1 MCHVQTRISDGL
13 DVLQFFTTRAWN
25 FKTENFESLVPAQSP
40 QDFKIFNMDK
50 ESVNVDDYMLKVIL
64 GGRQYCLKEP
74 LTSLPK
80 ARMQLKGYAQQRL
93 FTIDSSLG

>member
-25 FKTENFESLVPAQSP
+25 FETVNSEYMIDQQSP
-40 QDFKIFNMDK
+40 QDAKIFNMDK
-50 ESVNVDDYMLKVIL
+50 HSIEIKEYMMNSIL

-74 LTSLPK
+74 LSTIPK
-80 ARMQLKGYAQQRL
+80 ARMQLKA
-93 FTIDSSLG
+93 

>member
-25 FKTENFESLVPAQSP
+25 FETVNFEYMIDQQSP
-40 QDFKIFNMDK
+40 QDSKIFNMDK
-50 ESVNVDDYMLKVIL
+50 ESVEIKEYMMNLIL

-74 LTSLPK
+74 LSTIPK
-80 ARMQLKGYAQQRL
+80 ARMQLKA
-93 FTIDSSLG
+93 